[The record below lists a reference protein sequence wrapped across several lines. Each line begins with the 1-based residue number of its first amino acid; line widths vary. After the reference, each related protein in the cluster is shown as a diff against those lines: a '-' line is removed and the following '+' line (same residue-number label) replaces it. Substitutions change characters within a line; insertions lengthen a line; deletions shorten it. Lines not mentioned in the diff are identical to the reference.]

1 MWSIPEIPTPPRGGR
16 MLLLSDTVIDVD
28 RVLALTSNGVHDVI
42 LVHLDGTSAVTT
54 VGVEIPEGYT
64 LDEALDEISQS
75 INKARGY

>member
-1 MWSIPEIPTPPRGGR
+1 

-28 RVLALTSNGVHDVI
+28 RVLALTSNGVPDVI

-64 LDEALDEISQS
+64 LDEALDDISQS